1 MMKGISKAQNK
12 DAGSEK
18 PIRQECFDDK
28 NISEKDKDKCEYMS
42 DDEEYWEE
50 MFFLSLGPRKWN
62 IGCGC
67 G

>member
-1 MMKGISKAQNK
+1 MMDENAKKPDKRAKKKERAAQKRSN
-12 DAGSEK
+12 
-18 PIRQECFDDK
+18 
-28 NISEKDKDKCEYMS
+28 DKCDMGLDPISTECVS

-50 MFFLSLGPRKWN
+50 MLFLSRGPRKWN